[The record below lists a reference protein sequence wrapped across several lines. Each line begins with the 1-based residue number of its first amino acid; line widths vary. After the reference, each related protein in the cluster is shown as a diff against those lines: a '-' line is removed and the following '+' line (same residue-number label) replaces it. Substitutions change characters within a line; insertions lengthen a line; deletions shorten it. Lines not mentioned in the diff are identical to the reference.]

1 MGSPSLLEKVRF
13 VEKSRTVSDTKRSFY
28 SHHTRPITSVYR
40 RVVEELM
47 VEMHLLSV
55 NADFR
60 PDPIYYL
67 GVVTSFDRF
76 MQGYQP
82 EADRE
87 SIFNALCQALEGN
100 TAEYRAS
107 SQEALNLA
115 KRLSSID
122 DLVNWLKSPT
132 PSEGEHQLAE
142 AVTGIAGNANFKYS
156 RLFATGLYTL
166 VEQIN
171 PEVLKEEPKRN
182 EAFKPIAE
190 ALHLPEERLKKDLD
204 IYRSNLEKISQILIV
219 LQDALE
225 ADRKKREKRLEDK
238 QKAATDNQ
246 GK

>member
-1 MGSPSLLEKVRF
+1 MGSESLLQKVRS
-13 VEKSRTVSDTKRSFY
+13 VEKNRTVSDTKRSFY

-40 RVVEELM
+40 RVIEELM
-47 VEMHLLSV
+47 VETHLLSV

-82 EADRE
+82 EKDRD
-87 SIFNALCQALEGN
+87 SIFNALCQSLEGDPAQYR
-100 TAEYRAS
+100 TEAES
-107 SQEALNLA
+107 ALKFA
-115 KRLSSID
+115 KRFSSIEE
-122 DLVNWLKSPT
+122 LVNWVKSPT
-132 PSEGEHQLAE
+132 PNEGEQRLAD
-142 AVTGIAGNANFKYS
+142 AVGKIANNPNFKYS

-166 VEQIN
+166 VEQID
-171 PEVLKEEPKRN
+171 PEILKDETKRN
-182 EAFKPIAE
+182 EAFKQIAE

-204 IYRSNLEKISQILIV
+204 IYRSNLEKMSQLLIV

-225 ADRKKREKRLEDK
+225 ADRKKREKRLEEK

-246 GK
+246 VK

>member
-1 MGSPSLLEKVRF
+1 
-13 VEKSRTVSDTKRSFY
+13 VEKTRTVSDTKRSFY

-55 NADFR
+55 NADFS

-67 GVVTSFDRF
+67 GVVTSFERF
-76 MQGYQP
+76 MQGYLP
-82 EADRE
+82 EVDKE
-87 SIFNALCQALEGN
+87 SIFNGLCRALEGN
-100 TAEYRAS
+100 TTEYRAS

-115 KRLSSID
+115 KGLSSVD

-132 PSEGEHQLAE
+132 PSEGVYQLAE
-142 AVTGIAGNANFKYS
+142 AVKAIAADANFKYS
-156 RLFATGLYTL
+156 RLFAIGLYTL

-171 PEVLKEEPKRN
+171 PEVLKEEAKRN

-204 IYRSNLEKISQILIV
+204 IYRSNLEKISQLLIV
-219 LQDALE
+219 LQDTLE
-225 ADRKKREKRLEDK
+225 ADRKKREKRLEEK
-238 QKAATDNQ
+238 QKASTDNQ